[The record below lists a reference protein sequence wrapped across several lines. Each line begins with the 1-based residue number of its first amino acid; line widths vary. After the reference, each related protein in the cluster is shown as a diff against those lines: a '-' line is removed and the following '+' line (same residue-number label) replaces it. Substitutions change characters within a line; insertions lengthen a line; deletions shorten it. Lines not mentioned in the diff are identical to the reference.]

1 MFNPTCILRYSNNN
15 WMKSEIITSEA
26 ETQTSN
32 ELPTIILQTIAQ
44 TTSLSDEGHTHH
56 YFKFKGE
63 QCLYFYVELDMV
75 FVLLSV

>member
-1 MFNPTCILRYSNNN
+1 
-15 WMKSEIITSEA
+15 MKSEIITSGA
-26 ETQTSN
+26 ETQISN

-44 TTSLSDEGHTHH
+44 ITSLSDEGHTHH
-56 YFKFKGE
+56 YCKFKGE